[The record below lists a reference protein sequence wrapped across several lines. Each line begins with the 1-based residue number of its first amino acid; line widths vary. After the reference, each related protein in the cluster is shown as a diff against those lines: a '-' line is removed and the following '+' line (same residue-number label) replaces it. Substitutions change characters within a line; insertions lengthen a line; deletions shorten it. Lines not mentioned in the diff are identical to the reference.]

1 MPCSL
6 VLAPPTLN
14 TMTAT
19 HAIQPTFIIN
29 ESDYKVKILIEY
41 SVYFF
46 IESTSTLSISRVNF
60 IFNIQIQIGYTSHN
74 TPPLLKSGS

>member
-6 VLAPPTLN
+6 VSAPPTLN

-19 HAIQPTFIIN
+19 HAIQPILSIK
-29 ESDYKVKILIEY
+29 ESVYKIKILIKY

-46 IESTSTLSISRVNF
+46 ILNLSISN
-60 IFNIQIQIGYTSHN
+60 NIKYDR
-74 TPPLLKSGS
+74 

>member
-6 VLAPPTLN
+6 ISAPPTLN

-19 HAIQPTFIIN
+19 HAIQPILSIN
-29 ESDYKVKILIEY
+29 ENVYKVKILMKY

-46 IESTSTLSISRVNF
+46 RLNVSIWN
-60 IFNIQIQIGYTSHN
+60 NIKYN
-74 TPPLLKSGS
+74 R

>member
-6 VLAPPTLN
+6 ISAPPTLN

-19 HAIQPTFIIN
+19 HAIQPILSIN
-29 ESDYKVKILIEY
+29 ENVYKVKILMKY

-46 IESTSTLSISRVNF
+46 ILNVSISN
-60 IFNIQIQIGYTSHN
+60 NIKYN
-74 TPPLLKSGS
+74 R

>member
-6 VLAPPTLN
+6 ISAPPTLN

-19 HAIQPTFIIN
+19 HAIQPIISIN
-29 ESDYKVKILIEY
+29 ENVYKVKILMKY

-46 IESTSTLSISRVNF
+46 ILNVSISN
-60 IFNIQIQIGYTSHN
+60 NIKYN
-74 TPPLLKSGS
+74 R

>member
-6 VLAPPTLN
+6 ISAPPTLN

-19 HAIQPTFIIN
+19 HAIQPILSIN
-29 ESDYKVKILIEY
+29 ENVYKVKILIKY

-46 IESTSTLSISRVNF
+46 ILNVSISN
-60 IFNIQIQIGYTSHN
+60 NIKYSR
-74 TPPLLKSGS
+74 

>member
-6 VLAPPTLN
+6 ISAPPTLN

-19 HAIQPTFIIN
+19 HAIQPILSIN
-29 ESDYKVKILIEY
+29 ENVYKVKILIEY

-46 IESTSTLSISRVNF
+46 ILNVSISN
-60 IFNIQIQIGYTSHN
+60 NIKYN
-74 TPPLLKSGS
+74 R